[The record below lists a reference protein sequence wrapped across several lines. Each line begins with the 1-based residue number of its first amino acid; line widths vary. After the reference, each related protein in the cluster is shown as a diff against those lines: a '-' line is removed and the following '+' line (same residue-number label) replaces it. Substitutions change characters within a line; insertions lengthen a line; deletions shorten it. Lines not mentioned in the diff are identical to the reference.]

1 MIEHPVGMLLR
12 LARHPDLADRKTLSD
27 FARWMARG
35 RPATGLGPPL
45 HVRCSDEFL
54 ATLDA
59 WRHRQADPPSRSE
72 AIRRLVEEAL
82 KQELPWQSGPHKG
95 ASTAHAMAA
104 KELDRLSDTSA
115 TEVERQNRKRRILK
129 GPPEFREMRK
139 DLPN

>member
-12 LARHPDLADRKTLSD
+12 LARHPDLADRKTLSE

-35 RPATGLGPPL
+35 SPATSVGTPVN
-45 HVRCSDEFL
+45 VRCSDEFL
-54 ATLDA
+54 AALDA
-59 WRHRQADPPSRSE
+59 WRRRQADLLSRSG

-82 KQELPWQSGPHKG
+82 KQELPWQAGPHKG

-104 KELDRLSDTSA
+104 KELDRLGDTSA
-115 TEVERQNRKRRILK
+115 TDAERQNRKRRILK
-129 GPPEFREMRK
+129 GPPEFRAMRK